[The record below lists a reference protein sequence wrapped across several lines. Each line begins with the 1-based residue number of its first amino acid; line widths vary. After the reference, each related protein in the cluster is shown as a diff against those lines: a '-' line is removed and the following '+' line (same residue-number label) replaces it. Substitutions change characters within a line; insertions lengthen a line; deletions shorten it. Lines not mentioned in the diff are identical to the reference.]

1 MKKILFLV
9 ILFPT
14 LVSGQFIELKL
25 NPLGA
30 LFNRPDVSFE
40 TGFTDKISLEYV
52 LSARYG
58 PAGTGSSVSVGS
70 FTVSEPKQ
78 KGVGLTVIGK
88 YKNPFDFSSSF
99 YQNTYVG
106 VFARYNRYLMYDPDD
121 IYFMDY
127 RRVVASLGL
136 VYGYKFVSSNDWV
149 FDSGIGFGRA
159 FLENNEFINSSG
171 IPSVSFKTGLDFY
184 SRFLIGKRF

>member
-1 MKKILFLV
+1 MIKKILFLT
-9 ILFPT
+9 ILLPN
-14 LVSGQFIELKL
+14 LVLGQFAELKL

-30 LFNRPDVSFE
+30 LFNRPDISFE

-58 PAGTGSSVSVGS
+58 PAGTGSALSVGNL
-70 FTVSEPKQ
+70 TISEPKQ
-78 KGVGLTVIGK
+78 KGIGLTLIGK
-88 YKNPFDFSSSF
+88 YINPFDFSNF
-99 YQNTYVG
+99 NQNQYIG
-106 VFARYNRYLMYDPDD
+106 VFARYNRYLIYDTDD

-127 RRVVASLGL
+127 RRVVASLGF
-136 VYGYKFVSSNDWV
+136 VYGYKFVSRNEWV
-149 FDSGIGFGRA
+149 FDYGIGFGRA

-171 IPSVSFKTGLDFY
+171 TPSVSFKTGLDFY